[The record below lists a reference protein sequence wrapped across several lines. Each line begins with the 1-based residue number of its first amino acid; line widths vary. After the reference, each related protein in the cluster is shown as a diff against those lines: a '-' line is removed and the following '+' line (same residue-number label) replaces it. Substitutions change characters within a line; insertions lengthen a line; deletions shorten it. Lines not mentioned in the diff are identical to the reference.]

1 MPKIKYFLRYK
12 ADAKALERFKE
23 SGGLLEIENIT
34 QDFPFD
40 KETRKKCETKL
51 HAMEVKLENS
61 IPGNYTK
68 DKDVNSVS
76 FYNALKNDVGE
87 QALKSND
94 FKAGFKELAYVVI
107 LKIMYCSF
115 HDNEIFPGFIKQK
128 KKNQKGKNN
137 EKGTFIT
144 AALAHLIR
152 KWFRFT
158 IYIWNTFPVSFF

>member
-1 MPKIKYFLRYK
+1 MPKIKYYLEYK
-12 ADAKALERFKE
+12 AGAEALERFRE
-23 SGGLLEIENIT
+23 SSHLLQMENIT

-40 KETRKKCETKL
+40 EETRKKCETKL
-51 HAMEVKLENS
+51 HSMEEKLENS

-107 LKIMYCSF
+107 LKIMYCTF
-115 HDNEIFPGFIKQK
+115 HDIEIFPGIIK
-128 KKNQKGKNN
+128 KKKRIKR
-137 EKGTFIT
+137 EKTMKKVLSSLELLHI
-144 AALAHLIR
+144 
-152 KWFRFT
+152 
-158 IYIWNTFPVSFF
+158 

>member
-1 MPKIKYFLRYK
+1 MAKIKYYLEYK
-12 ADAKALERFKE
+12 AGAEALERFKE
-23 SGGLLEIENIT
+23 SGRLLRMENIT

-51 HAMEVKLENS
+51 HAMEEKLEDS

-107 LKIMYCSF
+107 LKIIYCTF
-115 HDNEIFPGFIKQK
+115 HDIEIFPGFIKQK
-128 KKNQKGKNN
+128 KRTKR
-137 EKGTFIT
+137 EK
-144 AALAHLIR
+144 
-152 KWFRFT
+152 T
-158 IYIWNTFPVSFF
+158 IKKVLSSLELLHI